1 MAEKAELP
9 AEGSAAESVTPP
21 AEQVAIAT
29 TAMLK
34 AFTHP
39 LRRQI
44 LRLLGKREYLRAADA
59 AEALGVPAN
68 KVSFH
73 LRVLADAGLLVEAP
87 EHARDRRDRVWKPQ
101 AASVRLGGPDA
112 PIDDPALGDAVLAAL
127 MDDHYD
133 VVRRM
138 LAWTPDYMAGG
149 TTQMHAE
156 FMQKAMRLTEPEFVA
171 MMERITEISR
181 EFAEAHELAYPDRDD
196 PDVRIWN
203 IDIIAADD
211 TI

>member
-1 MAEKAELP
+1 MMGKSDEPSAEAP
-9 AEGSAAESVTPP
+9 AG
-21 AEQVAIAT
+21 EQVTTAT

-44 LRLLGKREYLRAADA
+44 LRLLARREYLRAADA
-59 AEALGVPAN
+59 AEVLGVPAN

-87 EHARDRRDRVWKPQ
+87 EFARDRRDRVWKGQ
-101 AASVRLGGPDA
+101 AASVQLGGPEA

-127 MDDHYD
+127 IDDHYD
-133 VVRRM
+133 LVRRM
-138 LAWTPDYMAGG
+138 VSWTPDYMAGR
-149 TTQMHAE
+149 TTEMHAE
-156 FMQKAMRLTEPEFVA
+156 FSQKTLRLTEAEFVA
-171 MMERITEISR
+171 LIDRFAEVAH
-181 EFAEAHELAYPDRDD
+181 EFAEAHERAHPDRDD
-196 PDVRIWN
+196 PDTRIWN

>member
-1 MAEKAELP
+1 MAEKAEESS
-9 AEGSAAESVTPP
+9 AEAHAG
-21 AEQVAIAT
+21 EQTTMAT

-44 LRLLGKREYLRAADA
+44 LRLLGKREYLRAADV
-59 AEALGVPAN
+59 AEALEVPAN

-87 EHARDRRDRVWKPQ
+87 EFARDRRDRVWKGQ
-101 AASVRLGGPDA
+101 SASVKLGGPEA

-127 MDDHYD
+127 IDDHYD
-133 VVRRM
+133 LVRRM
-138 LAWTPDYMAGG
+138 VSWTPDYMAGR
-149 TTQMHAE
+149 TTELHAE
-156 FMQKAMRLTEPEFVA
+156 FSQKTLRLTEAEFVA
-171 MMERITEISR
+171 MMERINEISR
-181 EFAEAHELAYPDRDD
+181 EFAEAHDLAHPDRND
-196 PDVRIWN
+196 PETRIWN

>member
-1 MAEKAELP
+1 MAEKSGEAE
-9 AEGSAAESVTPP
+9 AQTPT
-21 AEQVAIAT
+21 AEQTTVAT

-44 LRLLGKREYLRAADA
+44 LRLLAKREYLRAADV
-59 AEALGVPAN
+59 AEALDVPAN

-87 EHARDRRDRVWKPQ
+87 EYARDRRDRVWKGQ
-101 AASVRLGGPDA
+101 SASVKLGGPES

-127 MDDHYD
+127 IDDHYD
-133 VVRRM
+133 LVRRM
-138 LAWTPDYMAGG
+138 VSWTPDYMAGR
-149 TTQMHAE
+149 TTEMHAE
-156 FMQKAMRLTEPEFVA
+156 FSQKTLRLTEAEFLA
-171 MMERITEISR
+171 MMERINEISH
-181 EFAEAHELAYPDRDD
+181 EFGEAHELAHPDRND
-196 PDVRIWN
+196 PETRIWN

>member
-1 MAEKAELP
+1 MVEKAEDAEAKGP
-9 AEGSAAESVTPP
+9 AGEQAAL
-21 AEQVAIAT
+21 AT

-39 LRRQI
+39 LRRRI

-87 EHARDRRDRVWKPQ
+87 EFARDRRDRVWKGQ
-101 AASVRLGGPDA
+101 SASVKLGGPAA
-112 PIDDPALGDAVLAAL
+112 PIDEPALRDAALAAL
-127 MDDHYD
+127 MHDHHD

-138 LAWTPDYMAGG
+138 LAWTPDYIAAR
-149 TTQMHAE
+149 TTEMHAE
-156 FMQKAMRLTEPEFVA
+156 FSQKTLRLTEAEFVA
-171 MMERITEISR
+171 LIDRFAEVAH
-181 EFAEAHELAYPDRDD
+181 EFAEAHERAHPDRDD
-196 PDVRIWN
+196 PDTRIWN

>member
-1 MAEKAELP
+1 MAEMAED
-9 AEGSAAESVTPP
+9 SAADTTS
-21 AEQVAIAT
+21 AGEQTTIAT

-44 LRLLGKREYLRAADA
+44 LRLLAKREYLRAADA

-87 EHARDRRDRVWKPQ
+87 EFARDRRDRVWKGQ
-101 AASVRLGGPDA
+101 AAAVKLGGPEA

-127 MDDHYD
+127 IDDHYD
-133 VVRRM
+133 LVRRM
-138 LAWTPDYMAGG
+138 VSWTPDYMAGR
-149 TTQMHAE
+149 TTEMHAE
-156 FMQKAMRLTEPEFVA
+156 FSQKTVRLTEAEFLA
-171 MMERITEISR
+171 MMERINEISR
-181 EFAEAHELAYPDRDD
+181 EFTEAHELAHPDRDD
-196 PDVRIWN
+196 PDTRVWN

>member
-1 MAEKAELP
+1 
-9 AEGSAAESVTPP
+9 
-21 AEQVAIAT
+21 
-29 TAMLK
+29 MLK
-34 AFTHP
+34 ALTHP

-44 LRLLGKREYLRAADA
+44 LRLLAKREYLRAADA

-87 EHARDRRDRVWKPQ
+87 EHARDRRDRVWKGQ
-101 AASVRLGGPDA
+101 AAGVRLGGPEA

-138 LAWTPDYMAGG
+138 LAWTPDYIAGR
-149 TTQMHAE
+149 TTEMHAE
-156 FMQKAMRLTEPEFVA
+156 FTQKTIRLTEPEFVA
-171 MMERITEISR
+171 MMERFNEISR
-181 EFAEAHELAYPDRDD
+181 EFAEAHERAHPDRDD
-196 PDVRIWN
+196 PDVRVWS
-203 IDIIAADD
+203 IDIVAADD

>member
-1 MAEKAELP
+1 MTEQADTADAE
-9 AEGSAAESVTPP
+9 TPGGEE
-21 AEQVAIAT
+21 ATQAT

-87 EHARDRRDRVWKPQ
+87 ERARDRRDRVWKGQ
-101 AASVRLGGPDA
+101 AAAVKLGGPEA

-127 MDDHYD
+127 IDDHYD
-133 VVRRM
+133 LVRRM
-138 LAWTPDYMAGG
+138 VAWTPDYMAGR
-149 TTQMHAE
+149 TTEMHAE
-156 FMQKAMRLTEPEFVA
+156 FSQKTLRLTEAEFVA
-171 MMERITEISR
+171 LIDRFDEIAR
-181 EFAEAHELAYPDRDD
+181 EAKEAHDLAHPDRDD
-196 PDVRIWN
+196 PESRIWN

>member
-1 MAEKAELP
+1 MMGKSDEPSAEAP
-9 AEGSAAESVTPP
+9 AG
-21 AEQVAIAT
+21 EQVTTAT

-44 LRLLGKREYLRAADA
+44 LRLLARREYLRAADA
-59 AEALGVPAN
+59 AEVLGVPAN

-87 EHARDRRDRVWKPQ
+87 EFARDRRDRVWKGQ
-101 AASVRLGGPDA
+101 AAAVRLGGPEA

-138 LAWTPDYMAGG
+138 LAWTPDYIAGR
-149 TTQMHAE
+149 TTEMHAE
-156 FMQKAMRLTEPEFVA
+156 LTQKTMRLTEPGVVA
-171 MMERITEISR
+171 LMERFNEIAH
-181 EFAEAHELAYPDRDD
+181 EFAEAHERAHPDRAD
-196 PDVRIWN
+196 PAVRVWN

-211 TI
+211 AI